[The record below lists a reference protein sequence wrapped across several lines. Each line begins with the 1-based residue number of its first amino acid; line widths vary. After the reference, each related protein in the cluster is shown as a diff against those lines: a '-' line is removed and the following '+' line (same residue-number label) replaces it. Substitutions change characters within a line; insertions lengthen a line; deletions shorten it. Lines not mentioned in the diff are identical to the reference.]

1 MTKPIIKLK
10 RAYAPS
16 EASDGTRVLID
27 RLWPRGV
34 SKAEADIDLWL
45 KELAPSTALRKWFDH
60 DPVKWEE
67 FKSRY
72 RVELNG
78 AEGRAI
84 LHKLLGMARDGP
96 LTLVFAAK
104 DAEHNNAVVLKE
116 ILESK

>member
-10 RAYAPS
+10 RAYAPP
-16 EASDGTRVLID
+16 EGSDGTRVLID

-34 SKAEADIDLWL
+34 SKDEAAIDLWL

-60 DPVKWEE
+60 DPAKWEE

-72 RVELNG
+72 GVELDG
-78 AEGRAI
+78 AERRAI
-84 LHKLLGMARDGP
+84 LYKLLGMARDGP

-104 DAEHNNAVVLKE
+104 DAEHNNAVALKE
-116 ILESK
+116 ILQRK